1 MILDNEISIEAD
13 VRKEKL
19 DAIENT
25 YLGIMGRR

>member
-1 MILDNEISIEAD
+1 

-25 YLGIMGRR
+25 YLGIMGRSKQ